1 MDSHMVRERH
11 AIRLED
17 TDGSFTCYADE
28 TVLKAMERAPGF
40 GFAVTGGRRIS
51 VGCRQG
57 GCGVCRVQVL
67 SGAYRTGP
75 MSRAHVTAEEEAE
88 GYALACRLY
97 PQGDL
102 TLRPA
107 RKPPPQKTTSQT
119 TTTDPKA

>member
-11 AIRLED
+11 AIRIED
-17 TDGSFTCYADE
+17 TDGGFPCYADE

-40 GFAVTGGRRIS
+40 GFAAANGRRIS

-67 SGAYRTGP
+67 SGSYRTGP
-75 MSRAHVTAEEEAE
+75 MSRAHVTVEEEKE

-107 RKPPPQKTTSQT
+107 RKAPVQNPATKPNN
-119 TTTDPKA
+119 

>member
-1 MDSHMVRERH
+1 MDGPIVRDRH
-11 AIRLED
+11 AIRIAG
-17 TDGSFTCYADE
+17 TDGGFSCYADE

-40 GFAVTGGRRIS
+40 GFAVSGGRRIA

-75 MSRAHVTAEEEAE
+75 MSRAHVSVEEEGE

-107 RKPPPQKTTSQT
+107 RKAPAQT
-119 TTTDPKA
+119 PATQPNP